1 VERKENRNTILITLN
16 VGMNEILNKYIVLFE
31 CGGAESTQGVVTSG
45 RITVVIGAKHDL
57 VRRQLVDS
65 VQVPNAPLHRRYFVA

>member
-1 VERKENRNTILITLN
+1 
-16 VGMNEILNKYIVLFE
+16 MNEILNKYIVLFE